1 MKTTIFHNTSV
12 EPADIAMQLTAI

>member
-12 EPADIAMQLTAI
+12 EPADVAMQLTAI